1 MHSCAG
7 VSKHVFCALRL
18 PARKSASRGARALI
32 RLSCASTLNHPPACL
47 PPCLRQAITIK
58 ERRSGWFRLSS
69 YYVARCIADLPLDVI
84 VPIFFVLILYF
95 MAALR
100 AAAFIPH
107 LLAVLLAVLVATSVG
122 LLLSAVVMELKQAQS
137 LASVL
142 TLTIMLCGGFYIQK

>member
-1 MHSCAG
+1 M
-7 VSKHVFCALRL
+7 
-18 PARKSASRGARALI
+18 
-32 RLSCASTLNHPPACL
+32 
-47 PPCLRQAITIK
+47 
-58 ERRSGWFRLSS
+58 
-69 YYVARCIADLPLDVI
+69 ARCIADLPLDVV